1 LVTKSNHKDQNSED
15 RIKELEKQISGFVE
29 KNYFLERENQ
39 DHREEKEKYQ
49 LISDFSHDWDFWIDP
64 KGVFKWISPSCYD
77 LTGYSVDEFLHEP
90 ELFFNIIF
98 PEDESRFRQ
107 FFRSTI
113 NFMQIGQSIEFRLL
127 TRTKQLRWCELN
139 TKGMFDRMGSYLGQR
154 GSIRDI
160 TRLMAALGQIK
171 ELSGKQIWEMKVKEK
186 YRDEIA
192 GKDRELVSSLIQI
205 AQKNEMLLYLRKNL
219 SVIRNTLP
227 VLTQKKVA
235 EMLTRIDE
243 HQRRQAFNWEDFT
256 LHFEKVHPGFFVRL
270 KGKYSTLTTKDQ
282 RICAYIRLG
291 LSTKEIAGLVNITP
305 ESAEIGRIRLRKK
318 LGLDRQVNLASFLQE
333 V

>member
-1 LVTKSNHKDQNSED
+1 MSNNKETTPDG
-15 RIKELEKQISGFVE
+15 RIIELEKLISGLEE
-29 KNYFLERENQ
+29 KNYLLERENQ
-39 DHREEKEKYQ
+39 DLREEREKYQ
-49 LISDFSHDWDFWIDP
+49 LISAFAHDWAIWINP
-64 KGVFKWISPSCYD
+64 KGEFKWISPSCHD
-77 LTGYSVDEFLHEP
+77 LTGYSVDEFLHDP
-90 ELFFNIIF
+90 DLFFSIIY

-154 GSIRDI
+154 GSIRDT

-171 ELSGKQIWEMKVKEK
+171 EMSGKQIWEMKVKEK

-227 VLTQKKVA
+227 GPVQKKVT
-235 EMLTRIDE
+235 EMLNRIDE
-243 HQRRQAFNWEDFT
+243 HQRMQAFNWNDFT

-270 KGKYSTLTTKDQ
+270 KGKYPSLTNRDQ
-282 RICAYIRLG
+282 RICSYIRLG
-291 LSTKEIAGLVNITP
+291 LSTKDIAGLVNITP
-305 ESAEIGRIRLRKK
+305 ESAEIGRVRLRKK
-318 LGLDRQVNLASFLQE
+318 MGLDRQVNLASFLQE